1 MRGIWWQQKSVCVV
15 WVREGFLPIVTRLLS
30 MQMDAITKKAH
41 TMVSS
46 VVVLTYAIQKV
57 KCPDTIVRFKV
68 IDSSS
73 PTIIVVICKSTSTV
87 DHIIIQSKLLLNI
100 LASYLPLIVST
111 LQADLSENYIKFKKE
126 NVCLHRDFKLYLER
140 FSRPTGTRTCTC
152 RI

>member
-15 WVREGFLPIVTRLLS
+15 WVREGFLSIVTRLPS

-73 PTIIVVICKSTSTV
+73 PTIIVVICKSTSML
-87 DHIIIQSKLLLNI
+87 DDIIIQSKLLLYI
-100 LASYLPLIVST
+100 LASYLPLIVSL
-111 LQADLSENYIKFKKE
+111 LQVVLSENYITFKKE
-126 NVCLHRDFKLYLER
+126 NVCLHKDFN
-140 FSRPTGTRTCTC
+140 CW
-152 RI
+152 

>member
-1 MRGIWWQQKSVCVV
+1 MQGIWWQQKSVCVV
-15 WVREGFLPIVTRLLS
+15 WVREWFLPIVTRLPS
-30 MQMDAITKKAH
+30 MQMDAITKKAL

-46 VVVLTYAIQKV
+46 VVVLTYAIQRV

-100 LASYLPLIVST
+100 LASYLPLI
-111 LQADLSENYIKFKKE
+111 SENYIKFKKE

-140 FSRPTGTRTCTC
+140 FSIPTGMRTCTC